1 MAKSRR
7 TDEWGRVVINPN
19 YSFEL
24 AFAGHDVFTM
34 PMDASPLV
42 DQFNTLCREFDK
54 RDDMIAPLE
63 PLDHSPQEEHAGRA
77 KTWMIS
83 DEIKDIEVRSF
94 LLSLCKSEDEVARVN
109 EEMDEFEARSLIPL
123 LQLMIY
129 LVDHFRQNGIV
140 WGVGR
145 GSSVSSYCLYLI
157 GVHRINSLKY
167 GLSVHDFLK
176 D

>member
-7 TDEWGRVVINPN
+7 TDEWGRVVINPES
-19 YSFEL
+19 SFEL
-24 AFAGHDVFTM
+24 AYAGHDVFSM
-34 PMDASPLV
+34 PVDGGPLV
-42 DQFNTLCREFDK
+42 DQFNAMCRKFDK
-54 RDDMIAPLE
+54 RDDAIAPLE
-63 PLDHSPQEEHAGRA
+63 PLDHSPAEEHASRTQ
-77 KTWMIS
+77 TWMIS
-83 DEIKDIEVRSF
+83 DEIKEIEVRPF
-94 LLSLCKSEDEVARVN
+94 LLSLCHTDEERARVN

-129 LVDHFRQNGIV
+129 LVDHFRQSGIV

-167 GLSVHDFLK
+167 GLSVGDFLK